1 MSITLFGLC
10 FPVLPGVKEGWG
22 LALEKMITFCFDKSS
37 CELDDEE
44 EEEEEEEV
52 EEEAD
57 DAVEENGP
65 ASVGS
70 VVFLFFW
77 SGMFLLS
84 RVQNHD
90 PQRVQINGSRF
101 ARDLP
106 PKFQN

>member
-1 MSITLFGLC
+1 VSSSASITLFGLC

-44 EEEEEEEV
+44 EEEEEEV

-77 SGMFLLS
+77 SGMFLVVVDVFFRL
-84 RVQNHD
+84 RQC
-90 PQRVQINGSRF
+90 
-101 ARDLP
+101 
-106 PKFQN
+106 

>member
-1 MSITLFGLC
+1 MSSSASITLFGLC

-77 SGMFLLS
+77 SGMFLVVVDVFFRLRQDS
-84 RVQNHD
+84 
-90 PQRVQINGSRF
+90 
-101 ARDLP
+101 A
-106 PKFQN
+106 